1 MGPRPCS
8 SAFLANTA
16 AEQARSGREYLLP
29 GQLLVGWAMTVVAD
43 HESGP
48 QGSPPAAGPGG
59 QGRLRRSDPGAGGI
73 RRRRR
78 GPRLPLPRLQCAGHG
93 SADPRQDQS
102 PGHFA
107 RVGGPGRTIAA
118 ALGDLGRDSDFGD
131 LATRG
136 RAESAV
142 LRLLAEAG

>member
-78 GPRLPLPRLQCAGHG
+78 GRGFRYLDSNAPVT
-93 SADPRQDQS
+93 DPRTLARIRALVISPAWEDQDARS
-102 PGHFA
+102 PPPWATSAGTATSVTWRRGAA
-107 RVGGPGRTIAA
+107 RKARC
-118 ALGDLGRDSDFGD
+118 
-131 LATRG
+131 
-136 RAESAV
+136 
-142 LRLLAEAG
+142 